1 MKVIISLGLA
11 DGRPM
16 NNGEYLKAFDP
27 EALDGMG
34 SFVWTKDKQN
44 ALHFD
49 DAADAF
55 ILWNTVPKCRPTRS
69 DGRPNKPLT
78 AFSVEIVDL

>member
-1 MKVIISLGLA
+1 MKVIISHGLA

-34 SFVWTKDKQN
+34 SFVWTPDKQN

-49 DAADAF
+49 SALDAYL
-55 ILWNTVPKCRPTRS
+55 LWNMIPKCRPLRP
-69 DGRPNKPLT
+69 DGEPNKPLT